1 LPLRGVPLMRA
12 MHVGAGCALAL
23 AIALAGHAQAPAPA
37 PTHNK
42 RCDAANK
49 RVAREQKDVAATLE
63 ALGRER
69 KARESCTSRSVCARF
84 DDNIAT
90 IEKRHQRHE
99 VRLVRSRGE
108 VLEACRPPASP

>member
-1 LPLRGVPLMRA
+1 MMRA
-12 MHVGAGCALAL
+12 LRIGMGIALAL
-23 AIALAGHAQAPAPA
+23 AVVAAGHAQVPLANPP
-37 PTHNK
+37 HNK

-49 RVAREQKDVAATLE
+49 RVAREMKDVRATLD

-69 KARESCTSRSVCARF
+69 KARESCTTRSVCARI

-108 VLEACRPPASP
+108 VLEACRPPSTP

>member
-1 LPLRGVPLMRA
+1 MMRA
-12 MHVGAGCALAL
+12 LRLGAGF
-23 AIALAGHAQAPAPA
+23 AIALAVAAAGHAQAPLPG
-37 PTHNK
+37 PSHNK

-49 RVAREQKDVAATLE
+49 RVAREMKDVTATLD

-69 KARESCTSRSVCARF
+69 KARESCTTRSVCARI

-108 VLEACRPPASP
+108 VLDACRPPAPQ